1 MLIQQLQKS
10 EVEKP
15 QRGNTNQHT
24 LVAGGVQVVVASA
37 PSTGCGVLCVQ
48 VLVGHPP
55 GDWAREGAFL
65 CT

>member
-48 VLVGHPP
+48 VLGGHPP
-55 GDWAREGAFL
+55 GD
-65 CT
+65 